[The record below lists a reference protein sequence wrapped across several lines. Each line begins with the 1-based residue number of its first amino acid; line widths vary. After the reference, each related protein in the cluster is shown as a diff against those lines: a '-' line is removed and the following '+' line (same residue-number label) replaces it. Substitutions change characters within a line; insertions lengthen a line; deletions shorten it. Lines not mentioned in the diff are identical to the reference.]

1 MDTESERYEYVFR
14 TAQKLISSYLR
25 LKEGELKAD
34 THIVDDAG
42 ADSLALV
49 ELGFQ
54 ISETFGVPITDT
66 SGDKLVFKHLV
77 GYIVSQM
84 PAGSPAAGGEEARP

>member
-1 MDTESERYEYVFR
+1 MGMEDERYDYVFR
-14 TAQKLISSYLR
+14 TAQKLVSSYLR

-66 SGDKLVFKHLV
+66 SGEKLVFKHLV
-77 GYIVSQM
+77 EYIVAQM
-84 PAGSPAAGGEEARP
+84 PAGTPAPGTKEKGT

>member
-1 MDTESERYEYVFR
+1 METNSSQYEHVFQ
-14 TAQKLISSYLR
+14 TARSLIAKYLR
-25 LKEGELKAD
+25 VPETEIQPES
-34 THIVDDAG
+34 HIMDDLG

-54 ISETFGVPITDT
+54 ISETFHVPVADT

-77 GYIVSQM
+77 EYIVETM
-84 PAGSPAAGGEEARP
+84 AIDTH

>member
-1 MDTESERYEYVFR
+1 MDTRQMLPRAEYEEVFGVAR
-14 TAQKLISSYLR
+14 EIITRYLR
-25 LKEGELKAD
+25 VKEEELQAD
-34 THIVDDAG
+34 THIMDDLG

-54 ISETFGVPITDT
+54 ISERFGVPMLDT

-77 GYIVSQM
+77 AYILENM
-84 PAGSPAAGGEEARP
+84 PQS

>member
-1 MDTESERYEYVFR
+1 MQWNPEQYQSVYN
-14 TAQKLISSYLR
+14 TAQKLITSYLR
-25 LKEGELKAD
+25 VDQDELELE
-34 THIVDDAG
+34 THIVDDLG

-54 ISETFGVPITDT
+54 ISETFGVPMLDT

-77 GYIVSQM
+77 EYILVNLPDNS
-84 PAGSPAAGGEEARP
+84 

>member
-1 MDTESERYEYVFR
+1 METHAERREYVYR
-14 TAQKLISSYLR
+14 TARKLISDYLR
-25 LKEGELKAD
+25 LKEGELQPD

-54 ISETFGVPITDT
+54 ISETFGVPMTDT

-77 GYIVSQM
+77 EYIVAQM
-84 PAGSPAAGGEEARP
+84 PADAPSSGRKEEVP

>member
-1 MDTESERYEYVFR
+1 MEGLMDQTVI
-14 TAQKLISSYLR
+14 ISRKTNQIISQYLR
-25 LKEGELKAD
+25 LKEGELQD
-34 THIVDDAG
+34 DSHIIDDLG

-54 ISETFGVPITDT
+54 ISETFGVPMLDT

-77 GYIVSQM
+77 TYIIENM
-84 PAGSPAAGGEEARP
+84 TADHFEIITRGDE